1 MVSANMSMEFS
12 LPQSCSYNR
21 ARGEAG
27 RLVGGDHLTLHH
39 STGLSPPSLQW
50 LLVYLVN
57 VLPLLGNLPTVG
69 TFQLEIPPGEEKSRN

>member
-1 MVSANMSMEFS
+1 MEFS
-12 LPQSCSYNR
+12 LPQSCSYK
-21 ARGEAG
+21 RGE
-27 RLVGGDHLTLHH
+27 GGMTAMVCDHLTLHH